1 MLQVNGF
8 NVRDVETV
16 ARTMIVKKV
25 RATIVWIRNNYKH
38 NVTKT
43 AIEEMRN
50 WGKNLTLN
58 KKVK

>member
-25 RATIVWIRNNYKH
+25 RATIVWIRNNHKH

-43 AIEEMRN
+43 AIEEVRN
-50 WGKNLTLN
+50 WG
-58 KKVK
+58 